1 MHAED
6 LRLDPELVCEASA
19 ELPTRWGPF
28 QVVVFRHRTEP
39 DKEHV
44 ALVRGDLPRE
54 GALCRVHSEC
64 LTGEVLGSLKCDCGG
79 QLELSLQRI
88 AEHGAGVLIYLRQE
102 GRGIGLA
109 QKLRAYALQADAG
122 LDTVDANTALG
133 LPADARRYDA
143 AAAMLHWLG
152 VHSVQLM
159 TNNPD
164 KAEALAA
171 LGVRVKRSLSL
182 VTATN
187 PHSAGYLA
195 TKRLRMRHTLPL
207 PAAFHIEEQTT

>member
-1 MHAED
+1 MYAED
-6 LRLDPELVCEASA
+6 RSKDPELVCEASA
-19 ELPTRWGPF
+19 PLPTRWGPF
-28 QVVVFRHRTEP
+28 QAVVFRHRSEP

-54 GALCRVHSEC
+54 GVLCRVHSEC

-79 QLELSLQRI
+79 QLEQALKRI
-88 AEHGAGVLIYLRQE
+88 AEHGSGVLVYLRQE

-143 AAAMLHWLG
+143 AAAVLRWLG

-159 TNNPD
+159 TNNPA

-171 LGVRVKRSLSL
+171 LGIRVKRSLSV
-182 VTATN
+182 VTPTN
-187 PHSAGYLA
+187 PHSARYLA

-207 PAAFHIEEQTT
+207 TAVVHIEEQST